1 MRSDARERDF
11 SCVGL
16 FPLPNVVLLPHQLLP
31 LHVFESRYRALVADA
46 LESGRLIGIPQ
57 LEPGFEADC
66 DGAPS
71 VKPVFGVGEIHQH
84 QRLPDGRYYVIVRG
98 LARVRLLREHQ
109 ATPFRTAEVELL
121 EDLPSLSNLAPLRA
135 EVTAAGERLLSH
147 LEPSARRLSKLARS
161 LVCDAAGS
169 DYLAADLIH
178 DPDERQALLEQRD
191 PAARLSRLLEVL
203 GGLAD
208 HIDGAELDA
217 GVSTSDRRW
226 N

>member
-1 MRSDARERDF
+1 MRSDAREHDF

-16 FPLPNVVLLPHQLLP
+16 FPLPNVVLFPHQLLP

-57 LEPGFEADC
+57 LEHGFEADY
-66 DGAPS
+66 DGAPA

-84 QRLPDGRYYVIVRG
+84 RRLPDGRYYVIVRG
-98 LARVRLLREHQ
+98 LARVRLLREHE
-109 ATPFRTAEVELL
+109 ATPFRVAEVELL
-121 EDLPSLSNLAPLRA
+121 EDLPSLSNLAPLRS
-135 EVTAAGERLLSH
+135 EVIAAGDRLLSH
-147 LEPSARRLSKLARS
+147 LEPSAQRLSKLART
-161 LVCDAAGS
+161 LVSDAAGS
-169 DYLAADLIH
+169 DYLVADLIH

-208 HIDGAELDA
+208 HIDGAEFDA
-217 GVSTSDRRW
+217 GVPTSDRRW